1 MNIEFTDKRCGGLF
15 YYYYLFSFLKKTG
28 KLFAIWVNFLCIFLA
43 KNNVVY
49 FSVKKK
55 IKLFHRQQLLH
66 ASFIQIAKTSNNQP
80 NNSYNSSELHKTK
93 NVTYGK
99 DIN

>member
-15 YYYYLFSFLKKTG
+15 LLVFIFFLKKTG

-49 FSVKKK
+49 FSVKK

-93 NVTYGK
+93 TVTYGK